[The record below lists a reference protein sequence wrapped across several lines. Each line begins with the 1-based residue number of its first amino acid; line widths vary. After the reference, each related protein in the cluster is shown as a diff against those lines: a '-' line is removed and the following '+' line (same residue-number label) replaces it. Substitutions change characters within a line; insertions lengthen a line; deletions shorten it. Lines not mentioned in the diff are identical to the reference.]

1 MDTSGLG
8 TEAGTLRV
16 AATRAELDAALGPAR
31 GAGSVIGFLPTLG
44 ALHAGHRSLLA
55 RARAECALV
64 VASIFVNPLQF
75 GPSEDLARYPRDLD
89 GDLKV
94 CAAEGVD
101 VVFVPPSGE
110 VWPEPPIV
118 TVSAGRFGAVLEG
131 ARRPGHLDG
140 VATVVAKLL
149 NLVFTGSRPGTAR
162 AYFGRKDAQQL
173 AMVRRMVADLGFG
186 VEIVPC
192 DTIREHDGLALS
204 SRNAYLGPAERR
216 AAPSLHRALAA
227 ALAAFRAGERSPAAL
242 EGVVTERLAAEPL
255 VDLEYAALV
264 DPRTFERVP
273 DSASGQV
280 LALAARIGTTRLIDN
295 VELSGADP

>member
-1 MDTSGLG
+1 M
-8 TEAGTLRV
+8 
-16 AATRAELDAALGPAR
+16 
-31 GAGSVIGFLPTLG
+31 G

-55 RARAECALV
+55 RARAESALV

-101 VVFVPPSGE
+101 VVFVPPGGE
-110 VWPEPPIV
+110 VWPEPPTV
-118 TVSAGRFGAVLEG
+118 RVSAGRFGELLEG

-149 NLVFTGSRPGTAR
+149 NLVFTGARPGTAR

-192 DTIREHDGLALS
+192 DTVREHDGLALS

-216 AAPSLHRALAA
+216 AAPALHRALAA

-242 EGVVTERLAAEPL
+242 EGVVGGRLAAEPL

-264 DPRTFERVP
+264 DPATFERV
-273 DSASGQV
+273 AAAAGGQV

-295 VELSGADP
+295 VELGGVEP